1 MKDTD
6 RGVEPSIQSRF
17 TFAPI
22 EEFAKI
28 LDSAPDPPGYY
39 QARLDLA
46 HLSLMSGFDELICL
60 DQRERYAVKTA
71 VRWLN
76 ALRVYLDVIVVVYEV
91 QRKRRTRELLLVWN
105 PLKKGFED
113 LSCEHWV
120 SNYGASGCAM
130 MSRTSSA
137 RSAMPPR
144 NAAKISAGRAPRRN
158 ARDASNRTFKE
169 HLHV

>member
-113 LSCEHWV
+113 LSCEHCGVELRSFWMCDDV
-120 SNYGASGCAM
+120 PHILCPQCNASPKCGKNICRAC
-130 MSRTSSA
+130 S
-137 RSAMPPR
+137 PQKCPR
-144 NAAKISAGRAPRRN
+144 CQQSYI
-158 ARDASNRTFKE
+158 
-169 HLHV
+169 